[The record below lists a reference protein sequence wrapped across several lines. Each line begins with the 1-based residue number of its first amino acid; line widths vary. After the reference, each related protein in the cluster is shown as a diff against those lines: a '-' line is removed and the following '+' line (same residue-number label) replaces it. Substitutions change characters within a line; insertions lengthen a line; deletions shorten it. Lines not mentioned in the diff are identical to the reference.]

1 MGFYSTY
8 RQSNGL
14 SMECQFKG
22 RILVATDHEAAT
34 PDPQP
39 RPDREREWLPVKEFK
54 RTKAPHLGINSI
66 YRGCET
72 GELASI
78 RIGGRILIA
87 SDALD
92 LRMGAK

>member
-1 MGFYSTY
+1 MG
-8 RQSNGL
+8 QN
-14 SMECQFKG
+14 
-22 RILVATDHEAAT
+22 TDV
-34 PDPQP
+34 PDQIP
-39 RPDREREWLPVKEFK
+39 EREWLSVKQFK
-54 RTKAPHLGINSI
+54 AKHPNLGTNLI

-92 LRMGAK
+92 LLMGAS

>member
-1 MGFYSTY
+1 MT
-8 RQSNGL
+8 
-14 SMECQFKG
+14 
-22 RILVATDHEAAT
+22 IDHEGAT
-34 PDPQP
+34 PNTQP
-39 RPDREREWLPVKEFK
+39 RPDSERKWLPVKEFK
-54 RTKAPHLGINSI
+54 KTKAPHLGINSI

-92 LRMGAK
+92 LRLGDK

>member
-1 MGFYSTY
+1 MTIDQNSTIPGA
-8 RQSNGL
+8 RSAQN
-14 SMECQFKG
+14 
-22 RILVATDHEAAT
+22 
-34 PDPQP
+34 P
-39 RPDREREWLPVKEFK
+39 EREWLPVKEFK
-54 RTKAPHLGINSI
+54 KTKAPHLRINSI

-92 LRMGAK
+92 LRMEAK

>member
-1 MGFYSTY
+1 MT
-8 RQSNGL
+8 
-14 SMECQFKG
+14 
-22 RILVATDHEAAT
+22 IDHDGAT
-34 PDPQP
+34 PNTQP
-39 RPDREREWLPVKEFK
+39 RPDGERKWLPVKEFK
-54 RTKAPHLGINSI
+54 KTKAPHLGINSI

-92 LRMGAK
+92 LRMEAK